1 MTSLRLRLLVGLLAL
16 VVAVSAF
23 AGLLTYRRVLD
34 ETSTLF
40 DYQLRQMA
48 LSLRNQIS
56 IAPRIEIP
64 PDQGDTDFVVQ
75 IWDPFGTRVYLSRP
89 GLPLLNRATL
99 GYDDLKLQGEQWRV
113 FSLQTIDG
121 VIQVAQPWRV
131 REQLAGQAAL
141 RVALPLLFLLPL
153 MAAAVAWIVGRS
165 LKPLRRA
172 TAEVQRRDAF
182 SLAPIATTGLPDEV
196 TPLIA
201 ELNRLLARLSDA
213 FDAQRAFVAD
223 AAHELRSPLTALN
236 LQLHLLERAPD
247 DSARTD
253 ARDKLGAAI
262 ARASHLVEQLLT
274 LARNEPEAQS
284 AALQSVSLDDVAR
297 EGIADAHAFASLRG
311 TDVSLDAPQRVT
323 VRGDADSLRILVR
336 NLIDNAVRY
345 APANGTVKARV
356 ESTADGT
363 ATLVVDDSGPG
374 IPVTE
379 RERAFDRFFRRNG
392 AAEGGSGL
400 GLAIVKAIASR
411 HGATVTLGNSSLGGL
426 RVTVA
431 FPATAHG
438 S

>member
-89 GLPLLNRATL
+89 GLPMINRATL

-131 REQLAGQAAL
+131 RQQLAGEAAL

-196 TPLIA
+196 APLIA

-236 LQLHLLERAPD
+236 LQLHLLERAAD
-247 DSARTD
+247 DPARTD
-253 ARDKLGAAI
+253 AREKLGGAI

-274 LARNEPEAQS
+274 LARNEEAQS
-284 AALQSVSLDDVAR
+284 AALQSVSLDEAAR
-297 EGIADAHAFASLRG
+297 AGIADAHALATSRG
-311 TDVSLDAPQRVT
+311 TDASLEAAQRVT
-323 VRGDADSLRILVR
+323 VRGDGDSLRILVR

-356 ESTADGT
+356 ESAAGGG

-374 IPVTE
+374 IPAIE
-379 RERAFDRFFRRNG
+379 RDRAFDRFFRRNG

-411 HGATVTLGNSSLGGL
+411 HGATVTLGESPLGGL
-426 RVTVA
+426 RVTVS
-431 FPATAHG
+431 FPG
-438 S
+438 SALAV